1 MPFFGFAKEL
11 KVCQST
17 FSRATFASHWP
28 ATRGDGRP
36 CLSRQH
42 QNNLEATLIVSLTE
56 MHENDRFT
64 MRMLDSPWEC
74 WIHHE
79 HARFAMIP
87 LVLSWECLLPHEN
100 ACVTAT
106 ARCCSTANLP
116 HWLMAIRVFYQSIA
130 PTSLGECQPGWRAV
144 ERSGKEWTQEAGWV
158 SFLMPGQPQRQAA
171 MDWAVKLTAPATDW
185 VV

>member
-1 MPFFGFAKEL
+1 MCTSLGLQMYFLAEL
-11 KVCQST
+11 LLHRIDRLPEAMVDLAFLAST
-17 FSRATFASHWP
+17 KTTW
-28 ATRGDGRP
+28 
-36 CLSRQH
+36 RQH
-42 QNNLEATLIVSLTE
+42 LLCRSL
-56 MHENDRFT
+56 RC

-87 LVLSWECLLPHEN
+87 LVLSWECLFPHEN

-116 HWLMAIRVFYQSIA
+116 HWLMASPVFYQSIA

-171 MDWAVKLTAPATDW
+171 MDWAVKLTTPATDW